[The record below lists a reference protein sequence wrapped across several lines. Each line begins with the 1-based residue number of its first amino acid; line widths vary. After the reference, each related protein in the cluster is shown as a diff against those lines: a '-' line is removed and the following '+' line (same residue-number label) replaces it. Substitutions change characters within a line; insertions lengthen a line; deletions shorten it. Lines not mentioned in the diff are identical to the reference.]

1 MSGVDEE
8 KCSSDVS
15 EVMEVTPLLTTSP
28 QPVKTIKSLRQLSSR
43 VESVTFKDELCP
55 APCPAPSSGD
65 VGSSSLAT
73 AINSLLVPSPCKVT
87 SRQKDQGQADRSLA
101 GGVGRHQ
108 NGTLPPCLP
117 VCQPLITVTINP
129 LEKDEMT
136 FVPPSPMTE
145 QRGRTLMD
153 DEERKLSIGSASS
166 FDEEDDANTLR
177 LASRDIRRVSDI
189 SHINELRREI
199 SGLSHLASEYYEV
212 KTTTDPDNISLDS
225 IHVRVLSRCAKYQ
238 VRESK
243 SDRSSR
249 YFVIITTSLTIIG
262 ISCGFWYKNFSGL
275 SDENHE

>member
-1 MSGVDEE
+1 M
-8 KCSSDVS
+8 
-15 EVMEVTPLLTTSP
+15 PLLTT
-28 QPVKTIKSLRQLSSR
+28 VKSIPSLRQLTSR
-43 VESVTFKDELCP
+43 VESLNPHSTEEL
-55 APCPAPSSGD
+55 PSSQ
-65 VGSSSLAT
+65 SPPSLLKIQNPEAVT
-73 AINSLLVPSPCKVT
+73 CSPVSAVNSLLVPSSGCKV
-87 SRQKDQGQADRSLA
+87 SRQREECPGERNLA
-101 GGVGRHQ
+101 GDSQ
-108 NGTLPPCLP
+108 LNGTLLPFLP
-117 VCQPLITVTINP
+117 VGQPLITVTINP

-136 FVPPSPMTE
+136 FVPPSPLAE

-166 FDEEDDANTLR
+166 FDEEDDANHLR

-199 SGLSHLASEYYEV
+199 SGMSHLASEYYEV
-212 KTTTDPDNISLDS
+212 KTTADPDNISLDS

-275 SDENHE
+275 ADESH